1 MSDPQH
7 TATADDE
14 QAAESGS
21 FPEGRYLYCVVST
34 DADGDFSPSI
44 SGIDDGDPYLIEHD
58 GVGVVVQ
65 SCESPY
71 ESTDM
76 ETVKQWLMQH
86 QAVIDDAAEAYGTP
100 LPFRFD
106 TILKGGDEQVEDWLA
121 EASSILTNELEN
133 LAGQWEYRIELV
145 WDRTAFEYNVS
156 RKDDRL
162 SELREKRQEAAEGT
176 SFLIDKQYDKRLQE
190 LIETRQREE
199 TEAVLEQLRTPAS
212 EVREVDRKTTFLD
225 DERSSA
231 GDQARHSIAVLAPE
245 EREDEIGDVLDDL
258 ATEPAVQI
266 RFTGPW
272 PPYSFS
278 PALEGE
284 L

>member
-1 MSDPQH
+1 MNDPQSSIE
-7 TATADDE
+7 DE
-14 QAAESGS
+14 RETDSTT

-34 DADGDFSPSI
+34 ESEQDFSLSV
-44 SGIDDGDPYLIEHD
+44 SGIDDGEPYLIEHD
-58 GVGVVVQ
+58 DVGVVVQ
-65 SCESPY
+65 PCESPY

-76 ETVKQWLMQH
+76 ETVKRWLMQH
-86 QAVIDDAAEAYGTP
+86 QAVIDDAAEVYGTP

-106 TILKGGDEQVEDWLA
+106 TILKGDDEQVRDWLT
-121 EASSILTNELEN
+121 EASTILRQELEK

-156 RKDDRL
+156 RKDERL
-162 SELREKRQEAAEGT
+162 SELREKREAASEGT

-190 LIETRQREE
+190 LIESRQQEE
-199 TEAVLEQLRTPAS
+199 TEAVLERLRTPAS
-212 EVREVDRKTTFLD
+212 EVREVDRKTSFLD
-225 DERSSA
+225 DERSNA
-231 GDQARHSIAVLAPE
+231 GDQSRHSIAVLAPE
-245 EREDEIGDVLDDL
+245 EREDDIGDILDDL
-258 ATEPAVQI
+258 ASEPAVQI

-278 PALEGE
+278 PALEGQ

>member
-1 MSDPQH
+1 MNDPQ
-7 TATADDE
+7 TSVDE
-14 QAAESGS
+14 ERDAESGS

-34 DADGDFSPSI
+34 GDDSDFSRSVP
-44 SGIDDGDPYLIEHD
+44 GIEDGEPYLIEHD

-86 QAVIDDAAEAYGTP
+86 QAVIDDAADVYGTP

-106 TILKGGDEQVEDWLA
+106 TILKGGDEQVQDWLA
-121 EASSILTNELEN
+121 EASGILTRELEN

-162 SELREKRQEAAEGT
+162 SELREQRQQASEGT

-199 TEAVLEQLRTPAS
+199 TETVLDQLRTTAT
-212 EVREVDRKTTFLD
+212 EVREVDRKTSFLD
-225 DERSSA
+225 DERTTA
-231 GDQARHSIAVLAPE
+231 GDQSRHSFAVLAPG
-245 EREDEIGDVLDDL
+245 EREDEIGDVLENL
-258 ATEPAVQI
+258 ASDPAVQI

>member
-1 MSDPQH
+1 MNDPQSSIDDQRE
-7 TATADDE
+7 TDATE
-14 QAAESGS
+14 

-34 DADGDFSPSI
+34 GGEQDFSLSV
-44 SGIDDGDPYLIEHD
+44 SGIEDGDPYLIEHD

-71 ESTDM
+71 DSTDM
-76 ETVKQWLMQH
+76 ETVKGWLMQH
-86 QAVIDDAAEAYGTP
+86 QAVIDDAAEVYGTP

-106 TILKGGDEQVEDWLA
+106 TILKGDDDQVRDWLT
-121 EASSILTNELEN
+121 EASSILERELEK

-156 RKDDRL
+156 RKDERL
-162 SELREKRQEAAEGT
+162 SELREKRDAASEGT

-190 LIETRQREE
+190 LIESRQREE
-199 TEAVLEQLRTPAS
+199 TEAVLERLRTPAS
-212 EVREVDRKTTFLD
+212 EVREVDRKTSFLD

-231 GDQARHSIAVLAPE
+231 GDQSRHSIAVLAPE
-245 EREDEIGDVLDDL
+245 EREDDIGDILDDL
-258 ATEPAVQI
+258 ASEPAVQI

-278 PALEGE
+278 PALEGQ

>member
-1 MSDPQH
+1 MNDLQTSV
-7 TATADDE
+7 DDE
-14 QAAESGS
+14 RGTESTS

-34 DADGDFSPSI
+34 EDEQDFPLSV
-44 SGIDDGDPYLIEHD
+44 SGIDDGEPYLLEHD
-58 GVGVVVQ
+58 DVGVVVQ

-71 ESTDM
+71 ESTDL
-76 ETVKQWLMQH
+76 ETVKQWLLQH
-86 QAVIDDAAEAYGTP
+86 QAVIDDAAEVYGTP

-106 TILKGGDEQVEDWLA
+106 TILKGHDEQVQDWLT
-121 EASSILTNELEN
+121 EASTVLGRELEN
-133 LAGQWEYRIELV
+133 LAGKWEYRIELV

-162 SELREKRQEAAEGT
+162 SELREKRQKATEGT
-176 SFLIDKQYDKRLQE
+176 SFLIDKQYEKRLQE
-190 LIETRQREE
+190 LIETRQQEE
-199 TEAVLEQLRTPAS
+199 TETVLERLRTPAS
-212 EVREVDRKTTFLD
+212 EVREVDRRTTFLD
-225 DERSSA
+225 DERSTA
-231 GDQARHSIAVLAPE
+231 GDQSRHSIAVLAPE

-258 ATEPAVQI
+258 ASEPAVQI

-278 PALEGE
+278 PALEGQ

>member
-1 MSDPQH
+1 MNDPQSSI
-7 TATADDE
+7 DE
-14 QAAESGS
+14 GEAESSS

-34 DADGDFSPSI
+34 DETEDFPRSV
-44 SGIDDGDPYLIEHD
+44 SGIEDGEPYLIEHE

-86 QAVIDDAAEAYGTP
+86 QAVIDDAAEVYGTP

-106 TILKGGDEQVEDWLA
+106 TILKGGDEQVRDWLA
-121 EASSILTNELEN
+121 EASSILSRELEN

-190 LIETRQREE
+190 LIEARQREE

-212 EVREVDRKTTFLD
+212 EVREVDRKTSFLD

-231 GDQARHSIAVLAPE
+231 GDQSRHSIAVLAPE
-245 EREDEIGDVLDDL
+245 ERESEIGDVLDDL
-258 ATEPAVQI
+258 ASEPAVQI

>member
-1 MSDPQH
+1 MNDPQ
-7 TATADDE
+7 TSVEDE
-14 QAAESGS
+14 RDAESGS

-34 DADGDFSPSI
+34 GDDSDFSRSVP
-44 SGIDDGDPYLIEHD
+44 GIEDGEPYLIEHD

-86 QAVIDDAAEAYGTP
+86 QAVIDDAADVYGTP

-121 EASSILTNELEN
+121 EASGILTRELEN

-162 SELREKRQEAAEGT
+162 SELREQRQQASEGT

-199 TEAVLEQLRTPAS
+199 TEAVLEQLRTTAT
-212 EVREVDRKTTFLD
+212 EVREVDRKTSFLD
-225 DERSSA
+225 DERTTA
-231 GDQARHSIAVLAPE
+231 GDQSRHSFAVLAPGE
-245 EREDEIGDVLDDL
+245 HEDEIGDVLENL
-258 ATEPAVQI
+258 ASDPAVQI